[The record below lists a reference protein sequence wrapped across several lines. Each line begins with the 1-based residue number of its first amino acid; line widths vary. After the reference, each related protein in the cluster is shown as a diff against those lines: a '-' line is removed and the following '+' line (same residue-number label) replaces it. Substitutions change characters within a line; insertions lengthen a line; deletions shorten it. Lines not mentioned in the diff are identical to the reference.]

1 MDGGSIVLCVLASL
15 LALRVLWALMKAHE
29 QKIRREL
36 AIQAANAQRAAMI
49 ATVKPSEPPG
59 KR

>member
-1 MDGGSIVLCVLASL
+1 MDGGSMILCVLASL

-29 QKIRREL
+29 QKLRREL
-36 AIQAANAQRAAMI
+36 MIEAANARRTAAS
-49 ATVKPSEPPG
+49 AARTSETST